1 MQTYREVDEAINE
14 SKRVCAAKGEP
25 FHVDALA
32 AALGVSYGELCRI
45 ADGRGRVPKA
55 LRAAIQEC
63 TAAVIGA
70 ALAADPKSHGLWMF
84 YLRNRAAFS
93 DKADKRESGA
103 PPVVFVGEDAV

>member
-1 MQTYREVDEAINE
+1 M
-14 SKRVCAAKGEP
+14 
-25 FHVDALA
+25 
-32 AALGVSYGELCRI
+32 
-45 ADGRGRVPKA
+45 
-55 LRAAIQEC
+55 
-63 TAAVIGA
+63 IGA